1 MNTNTKFENIP
12 TDDDTFVLRQR
23 TVSINQIDAV
33 HQEWVWDG
41 ILAESMIFSSADV
54 SHLNA
59 REVLEMVSTFGEVQK
74 FRQANF
80 SNRNDDFVCVNYN
93 FINL

>member
-12 TDDDTFVLRQR
+12 KDDDTFVLRQR
-23 TVSINQIDAV
+23 TILSIKIDAL
-33 HQEWVWDG
+33 HQEWAWDV

-59 REVLEMVSTFGEVQK
+59 REVLEM
-74 FRQANF
+74 
-80 SNRNDDFVCVNYN
+80 D
-93 FINL
+93 

>member
-41 ILAESMIFSSADV
+41 ILAESMIFPV
-54 SHLNA
+54 P
-59 REVLEMVSTFGEVQK
+59 MFPT
-74 FRQANF
+74 
-80 SNRNDDFVCVNYN
+80 
-93 FINL
+93 

>member
-41 ILAESMIFSSADV
+41 ILAESMIFSSSRGATGD
-54 SHLNA
+54 A
-59 REVLEMVSTFGEVQK
+59 PW
-74 FRQANF
+74 
-80 SNRNDDFVCVNYN
+80 
-93 FINL
+93 

>member
-41 ILAESMIFSSADV
+41 ILAESMIFSSTNA

-59 REVLEMVSTFGEVQK
+59 REVLEM
-74 FRQANF
+74 
-80 SNRNDDFVCVNYN
+80 D
-93 FINL
+93 

>member
-41 ILAESMIFSSADV
+41 ILAESMIFSSTHV

-59 REVLEMVSTFGEVQK
+59 REVLEM
-74 FRQANF
+74 
-80 SNRNDDFVCVNYN
+80 D
-93 FINL
+93 